1 MREVTQIPE
10 EWLQEISETDRA
22 RIEEF
27 LNTERD
33 REREDFDFNEYD
45 MYSDNR

>member
-27 LNTERD
+27 LNLERERD
-33 REREDFDFNEYD
+33 QDVYDERDT
-45 MYSDNR
+45 YSDN